1 MRLSRSKCASALIT
15 LAVTLALFVSGAA
28 LNYVGLNYS
37 GDDGASGLK
46 VHPYVVLTLVSTLI
60 VAGSSGAGRKN
71 MSDRRFATPFFCSL
85 IVILVLVGKSLGAA
99 HQSLGFAVDTLVAA
113 LWAAAVLPF
122 LDGKSA
128 IRIWKLGFVFVVVEC
143 VLAIVEVI
151 TKFELIPID
160 TWYGGYFRATAL
172 HGHPLNNALVL
183 VTVSVA
189 LQLSA
194 RARTS
199 IFIFLLTLGA
209 LSAFGAR
216 GALAVYLFVNTILF
230 TRFGLR
236 SAGRL
241 AIVMFG
247 APAVLVVLGWVL
259 LSGALGDRIANVGAY
274 DDSSSVRVQSLQ
286 MLQSVD
292 WSQLMVGVDPDQVSK
307 IMDRADVGVI
317 ENFLVAYV
325 FMFGLACTLLLF
337 VCFWICARSSWCRW
351 KGTTRRVVCV
361 IFMVFV
367 ATALTNNS
375 LVTKTP
381 ALYLC
386 FVFAWS
392 AAHGRERGKHVAPAV
407 PSRDGRAGL
416 MGPVGL

>member
-1 MRLSRSKCASALIT
+1 MLGVA
-15 LAVTLALFVSGAA
+15 LALFVGGAA

-37 GDDGASGLK
+37 GDDSASGLK
-46 VHPYVVLTLVSTLI
+46 MHPYVMLTLVSVLLF
-60 VAGSSGAGRKN
+60 AGSSSAARKN
-71 MSDRRFATPFFCSL
+71 ISDRKFLTPVICSL
-85 IVILVLVGKSLGAA
+85 IVVAVLVGKSLGAA
-99 HQSLGFAVDTLVAA
+99 HQSLGFAVDTLIAA
-113 LWAAAVLPF
+113 LWAAAVLPC
-122 LDGKSA
+122 LNERSA
-128 IRIWKLGFVFVVVEC
+128 IRIWRLGFVFVVVEC
-143 VLAIVEVI
+143 VLAIVEVV

-183 VTVSVA
+183 VTVSIA

-194 RARTS
+194 RTRTS
-199 IFIFLLTLGA
+199 IFIFILTLSA

-216 GALAVYLFVNTILF
+216 GALAVYLLVNACLF
-230 TRFGLR
+230 ARFGLR
-236 SAGRL
+236 SAGRM

-247 APAVLVVLGWVL
+247 VPIVVALLGGVL

-274 DDSSSVRVQSLQ
+274 DDSSSVRLQSLQ

-292 WSQLMVGVDPDQVSK
+292 WGHLMVGVDPDQVSR

-337 VCFWICARSSWCRW
+337 VCFWVCARGFWRRW
-351 KGTTRRVVCV
+351 SGSTRRVVCI
-361 IFMVFV
+361 IFMAFL

-392 AAHGRERGKHVAPAV
+392 AGHVRERRTNFSRVANA
-407 PSRDGRAGL
+407 RDDRSVR
-416 MGPVGL
+416 VGLVTT